1 MLNVPKNSTVSIY
14 NSGCCGMAGSLVTE
28 HYDISMQ
35 MGRILYFQNKKYPTT
50 TIAAA
55 GTSCR
60 HQILMERIETPN
72 IRSLF

>member
-1 MLNVPKNSTVSIY
+1 
-14 NSGCCGMAGSLVTE
+14 MAGSLLRKE

-35 MGRILYFQNKKYPTT
+35 MGTIYLEVNAPTT

-55 GTSCR
+55 AGTSC